1 MSFSSTFNPQET
13 IDSFAAAL
21 EEDSK
26 IGTADFKPKKLN
38 YVVIEGETGLSYSK
52 LEKFYECPRK
62 FQLGYLKELA
72 TFSASIHTAYGHAV
86 GAGVQEFLTKVD
98 LVGTE
103 LAKEHATLAA
113 IAAFDYHDIFYC
125 PEKGNK
131 SLWFAILAVEKFTSF
146 YESHVFQNGERFS
159 DYEIAVLN
167 GKPAVELTFYIKLHG
182 YNYQGHIDLILRNK
196 FTGQLVVFE
205 LKTSK
210 YQETLEDWANSNQA
224 LGYNVVLSHFI
235 PEMADYRV
243 IYVCYNASSLTYYC
257 LEFVKSIMSRTE
269 FLMSMLA
276 DVSTMD
282 TYKELNFWPK
292 RGSSCRNFG
301 RACEY
306 FGFCDNQL
314 WIDAAVEASL
324 NNKLNSQFE
333 SFPLEEVDF
342 VADLDSLLTTQ
353 QSSLATESSFSKM
366 LDAI

>member
-1 MSFSSTFNPQET
+1 MSYLFNQAET
-13 IDSFAAAL
+13 IAGFNAAIEA
-21 EEDSK
+21 DSK
-26 IGTADFKPKKLN
+26 IGTADFKPKKLT
-38 YVVIEGETGLSYSK
+38 YVIIEDETGLSYSK

-62 FQLGYLKELA
+62 FQLGYIKELS

-86 GAGVQEFLTKVD
+86 GAGVQEFITK
-98 LVGTE
+98 LEELGTQG
-103 LAKEHATLAA
+103 AKEYATLAA

-131 SLWFAILAVEKFTSF
+131 SLWFAILAIEKFATF
-146 YESHVFQNGERFS
+146 YESHVLQNGERFS
-159 DYEIAVLN
+159 DYEIATLN

-210 YQETLEDWANSNQA
+210 YQETLENWQNSNQA

-243 IYVCYNASSLTYYC
+243 IYVCYNASSLTFYC
-257 LEFVKSIMSRTE
+257 LEFIKSIMSRTE

-282 TYKELNFWPK
+282 IYKELNFWPK

-314 WIDAAVEASL
+314 WIDAAVEAAKSNQL
-324 NNKLNSQFE
+324 NGQFE

-342 VADLDSLLTTQ
+342 VTDLDDLLSSQ
-353 QSSLATESSFSKM
+353 QSSLATETSFSKT
-366 LDAI
+366 LDAM